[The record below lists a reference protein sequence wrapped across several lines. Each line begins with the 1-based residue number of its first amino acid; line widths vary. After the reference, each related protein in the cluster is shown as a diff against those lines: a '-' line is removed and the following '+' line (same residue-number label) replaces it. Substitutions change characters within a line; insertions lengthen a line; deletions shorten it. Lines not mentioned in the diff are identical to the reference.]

1 MLGYDMGD
9 ASPKKAVRG
18 SGSRKEKPSE
28 ETETDARL
36 KLMNINGAPKLFIEF
51 TINCYYVV
59 TRPTA
64 VFSLFNK
71 GNTLSYFFIWIFIGN

>member
-36 KLMNINGAPKLFIEF
+36 KLMNITWCTQVI
-51 TINCYYVV
+51 Y
-59 TRPTA
+59 
-64 VFSLFNK
+64 
-71 GNTLSYFFIWIFIGN
+71 